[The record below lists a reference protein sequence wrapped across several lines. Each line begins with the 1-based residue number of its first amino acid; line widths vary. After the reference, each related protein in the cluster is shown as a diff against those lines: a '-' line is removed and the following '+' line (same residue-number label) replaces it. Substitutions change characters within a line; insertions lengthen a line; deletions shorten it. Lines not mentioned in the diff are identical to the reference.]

1 MPLLCISS
9 LLVIFYSGNYES
21 NGCLRTLHM
30 IDIVVIV
37 SLVAETLG

>member
-9 LLVIFYSGNYES
+9 LLVIFYSGNYET

-30 IDIVVIV
+30 IDLVVIV